1 MDSPNSDKI
10 TISKISIHQK
20 SKSKQLEERLTRKKI
35 TNVQFLKSFI
45 YYSNEKQ
52 SHLKSVKSQDLR
64 KKILVYNVSVFANK
78 LLEAENEKERVQKRE
93 QELKKKLEICSNC
106 STYKIVCYC
115 DKNMLITKNNN
126 YEEKSTNSSKRLK
139 LDTYF
144 NQALNIK
151 YRHMQE
157 TMVEFQTSC
166 IIYYQYM
173 YIPTCNMHA
182 D

>member
-20 SKSKQLEERLTRKKI
+20 SKSKQLEERLIKEKI
-35 TNVQFLKSFI
+35 TNVQFFKSFI

-52 SHLKSVKSQDLR
+52 SNLKRVKSQDLR
-64 KKILVYNVSVFANK
+64 KKILIYNVSVFANK
-78 LLEAENEKERVQKRE
+78 LLETENEKERVRKR
-93 QELKKKLEICSNC
+93 QEEIKKKLEICSNC

-115 DKNMLITKNNN
+115 DKNMLIIKNKNS

-157 TMVEFQTSC
+157 TMV
-166 IIYYQYM
+166 
-173 YIPTCNMHA
+173 
-182 D
+182 

>member
-1 MDSPNSDKI
+1 MGTYLYWYFQFRKKNNLLHFTMDSTNSDKI

-20 SKSKQLEERLTRKKI
+20 SKSKPLEERLIKEKI
-35 TNVQFLKSFI
+35 TNIQFFKSFI

-52 SHLKSVKSQDLR
+52 SNLKRVKSQDLR
-64 KKILVYNVSVFANK
+64 KKILIYNVSVFANK
-78 LLEAENEKERVQKRE
+78 LLETENEKERVQKRQ
-93 QELKKKLEICSNC
+93 QEIKKKLEICSNC

-115 DKNMLITKNNN
+115 DKNMLVTKNNN

-157 TMVEFQTSC
+157 TMV
-166 IIYYQYM
+166 
-173 YIPTCNMHA
+173 
-182 D
+182 